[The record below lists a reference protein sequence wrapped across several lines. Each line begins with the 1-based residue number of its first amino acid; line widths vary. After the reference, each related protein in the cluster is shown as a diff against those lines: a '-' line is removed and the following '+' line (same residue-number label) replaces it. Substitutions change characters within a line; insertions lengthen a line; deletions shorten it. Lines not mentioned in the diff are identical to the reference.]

1 MKEIFVNTI
10 YEQDNIVYGVAV
22 HDHTVWK
29 NLETI
34 YSEIVFKVLETKI
47 KFQPEPF
54 YSFDKY
60 CQFVTYINFVPD
72 LGLSMKFID
81 FENDTDK
88 ALEEY
93 TILKTKS
100 WTKEQIQKIMKLHI
114 EIKET
119 NSEIA
124 ILIIEDEVLMPDF

>member
-1 MKEIFVNTI
+1 MKEIYVNTV
-10 YEQDNIVYGVAV
+10 YEQDNIINGVAV

-29 NLETI
+29 NLRNI
-34 YSEIVFKVLETKI
+34 YSDIVFKVLETKI
-47 KFQPEPF
+47 KLQPEPF
-54 YSFDKY
+54 HSFDKY
-60 CQFVTYINFVPD
+60 CQFVTYIEFVPD

-100 WTKEQIQKIMKLHI
+100 WTKEQIEKIMNLHI

-124 ILIIEDEVLMPDF
+124 TLIIEDEVLMPEL